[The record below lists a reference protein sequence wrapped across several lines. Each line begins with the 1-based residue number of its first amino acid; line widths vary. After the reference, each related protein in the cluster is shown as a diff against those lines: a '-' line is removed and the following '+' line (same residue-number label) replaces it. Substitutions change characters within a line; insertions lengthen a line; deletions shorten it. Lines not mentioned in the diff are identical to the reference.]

1 MTEDASSYGTTP
13 ETSPDTTFEAQYK
26 RVFDAAEC
34 RTQTQLADI
43 LEIRQSSISD
53 SKKRKSIPS
62 DWLVKLLERKRVNP
76 EWVRTGVGPM
86 RLGSTGDQTSMP
98 HVVKITEVRPPA
110 ECSSQ
115 ELFTELV
122 RRALEPFDFEEMQKQ
137 ASAARLPV
145 KKGES

>member
-13 ETSPDTTFEAQYK
+13 ETSPDTTFEAQYM
-26 RVFDAAEC
+26 RVFAAAEC

-62 DWLVKLLERKRVNP
+62 DWLVTLFEKMRVNP

-86 RLGSTGDQTSMP
+86 RLGIPETREVLP
-98 HVVKITEVRPPA
+98 HVVRIREVRPPA
-110 ECSSQ
+110 ECTSQ
-115 ELFTELV
+115 ELVTELV
-122 RRALEPFDFEEMQKQ
+122 RRALEPLDFEEIRKQ
-137 ASAARLPV
+137 VANLLSSKNV
-145 KKGES
+145 DES